1 MRPAIVIDA
10 DDIKKMLAEKY
21 GVPEKDVIKA
31 QYSYTVI
38 LPEKDG
44 ETKDGALWRAN
55 THLTR

>member
-38 LPEKDG
+38 LPEKEDAP
-44 ETKDGALWRAN
+44 KDGA
-55 THLTR
+55 

>member
-38 LPEKDG
+38 LPKD
-44 ETKDGALWRAN
+44 ESDSDE
-55 THLTR
+55 

>member
-1 MRPAIVIDA
+1 MKKAIVIDA

-38 LPEKDG
+38 LPEKEDAP
-44 ETKDGALWRAN
+44 KDGA
-55 THLTR
+55 

>member
-1 MRPAIVIDA
+1 MKKAIVIDA

-38 LPEKDG
+38 LPEKEDVSNG
-44 ETKDGALWRAN
+44 GSENEIKN
-55 THLTR
+55 T